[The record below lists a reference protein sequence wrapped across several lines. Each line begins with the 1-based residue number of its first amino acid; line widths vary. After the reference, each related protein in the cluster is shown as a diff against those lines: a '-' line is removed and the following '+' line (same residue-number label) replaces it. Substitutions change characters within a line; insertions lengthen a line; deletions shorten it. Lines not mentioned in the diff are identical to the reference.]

1 MNTHPSETLLN
12 ELVDGTLAPDERSR
26 ADAHVATCLP
36 CAARVRQIES
46 LLERARA
53 LPRDV
58 VPPADAWEEIR
69 RTVRSPGLRE
79 RRPEPRRS
87 RWALT
92 AAAAAAVLVV
102 ATASTVW
109 MLRGDSERAGA
120 PPSYA
125 AAPAALATFAPVE
138 ARYVLAA
145 AELEQTLD
153 EKRPMLDPA
162 TIATVERSLTTIDAA
177 IAEARAALMRDP
189 GNGTLSRLL
198 ASSYEQKVTLLRR
211 ASELPPRS

>member
-26 ADAHVATCLP
+26 AAAHVATCLP

-58 VPPADAWEEIR
+58 APPADAWEEIR
-69 RTVRSPGLRE
+69 KTVRSPAARE
-79 RRPEPRRS
+79 RRPEPRRA
-87 RWALT
+87 RWPL
-92 AAAAAAVLVV
+92 AAAAAVLVV
-102 ATASTVW
+102 AAASTVW
-109 MLRGDSERAGA
+109 MLRGESDRPGA

-125 AAPAALATFAPVE
+125 AAPATLATFAPVE

-162 TIATVERSLTTIDAA
+162 TIATVERSLTTIDGA

-211 ASELPPRS
+211 ASELTPRS

>member
-1 MNTHPSETLLN
+1 MNNHPSETLLN

-46 LLERARA
+46 LLGRARA

-58 VPPADAWEEIR
+58 APPAAAWEEIR
-69 RTVRSPGLRE
+69 KTVRSPGARE
-79 RRPEPRRS
+79 RRAEPRRF
-87 RWALT
+87 RWAL
-92 AAAAAAVLVV
+92 AAAAAVLVL

-109 MLRGDSERAGA
+109 MLRGDSERPGA
-120 PPSYA
+120 TPSYA
-125 AAPAALATFAPVE
+125 AAPATLATFAPVE

-162 TIATVERSLTTIDAA
+162 TIATVERSLTTIDGA

-211 ASELPPRS
+211 ASELTPRS

>member
-12 ELVDGTLAPDERSR
+12 ELVDGTLSPEERSR

-53 LPRDV
+53 LPRDIA
-58 VPPADAWEEIR
+58 PPAAAWEEIQK
-69 RTVRSPGLRE
+69 TVRSPGAPE
-79 RRPEPRRS
+79 RRPEPHRS
-87 RWALT
+87 RWALV
-92 AAAAAAVLVV
+92 AAAAVLVA

-109 MLRGDSERAGA
+109 MLRGDSERSGT
-120 PPSYA
+120 PPSYS
-125 AAPAALATFAPVE
+125 AAPATLATFAPVE

-145 AELEQTLD
+145 SELEQTLE

-162 TIATVERSLTTIDAA
+162 TIATVERSLTTIDGA

-211 ASELPPRS
+211 ASELTPRS

>member
-1 MNTHPSETLLN
+1 MNTHPTESQLN
-12 ELVDGTLAPDERSR
+12 ELVDGTQAPDERSR
-26 ADAHVATCLP
+26 VDAHVATCLP

-58 VPPADAWEEIR
+58 APPAAAWEEIR
-69 RTVRSPGLRE
+69 KTVRSPGTRE

-87 RWALT
+87 GWVL
-92 AAAAAAVLVV
+92 AAAAAVLVV

-125 AAPAALATFAPVE
+125 SAPAMLATFAPVE

-162 TIATVERSLTTIDAA
+162 TIATVERSLTTIDGA

-211 ASELPPRS
+211 ASELTPRS